1 MRLSLSRPCLAL
13 LAAVVTVAIPRA
25 QAPAAQREA
34 REREVTVSVVDGA
47 GAPVDGLTPADFVV
61 REDGA
66 AREVLRV
73 RRETRPLH
81 LAVLVDNSQAAEP
94 AIAEM
99 RRGLDAFLEK
109 LGPDH
114 RLALAT
120 FGERPELLV
129 DYTTDRAAFRQR
141 GVQRL
146 FARPGSGAYLLDAV
160 VEASRGLER
169 RRPERPAIVLL
180 TTEGVEFSTL
190 SHDSV
195 LEALWR
201 SGATLHAVIVT
212 GLVEPDPS
220 RPEARERNLLLDR
233 GTATTGGR
241 RDYVLAVTG
250 IGPAL
255 VSLAAELESQYLV
268 TYARPEALIP
278 PERLEVEV
286 RRPGATA
293 RARTRAQP

>member
-1 MRLSLSRPCLAL
+1 MRISRSGPL
-13 LAAVVTVAIPRA
+13 LLLLIAAAA
-25 QAPAAQREA
+25 GSAGADAPVLQQRET
-34 REREVTVSVVDGA
+34 REREIVVSVLDRA
-47 GAPVDGLTPADFVV
+47 GAPVDGLTPGDFVV

-73 RRETRPLH
+73 RRDARPLH

-99 RRGLDAFLEK
+99 RRGLEAFLDKVRPE
-109 LGPDH
+109 D
-114 RLALAT
+114 RLAFAT

-129 DYTTDRAAFRQR
+129 DYTTDREVLKQK

-169 RRPERPAIVLL
+169 RQPERPGILVL

-190 SHDSV
+190 SHDAV

-201 SGATLHAVIVT
+201 SGAALHAIIVT

-220 RPEARERNLLLDR
+220 RPETRERNLLLDR
-233 GTATTGGR
+233 GPATTGGR

-255 VSLAAELESQYLV
+255 ASLAAELGSQYLV
-268 TYARPEALIP
+268 TYARPESLSP